1 MPRDASPIPSW
12 EECADAGMS
21 AAEAA
26 EARGTSVWAARDATK
41 RHGVKFRDARKD
53 PEFAA
58 ANAERMSER
67 MKRRY
72 ADPAFA
78 AVNAEQLRGLHRDPK
93 RIAAHAKA
101 MRRKWA
107 DPAYNPLAALSPEE
121 RADYDLMKRNKFTR
135 NEALTAIGR
144 KDLIR

>member
-1 MPRDASPIPSW
+1 
-12 EECADAGMS
+12 MS

-26 EARGTSVWAARDATK
+26 EARGVSIWAAREATRK
-41 RHGVKFRDARKD
+41 RGVKFRDPRRD

-58 ANAERMSER
+58 AISER

-78 AVNAEQLRGLHRDPK
+78 KANAEQLRGFHRDPEIVAV
-93 RIAAHAKA
+93 RIAGL
-101 MRRKWA
+101 RRKWA
-107 DPAYNPLAALSPEE
+107 DPAFNPLAALSSEE

>member
-1 MPRDASPIPSW
+1 
-12 EECADAGMS
+12 MS

-26 EARGTSVWAARDATK
+26 EARGVSIWAAREATK

-58 ANAERMSER
+58 ANAERM
-67 MKRRY
+67 KRRY
-72 ADPAFA
+72 ADPEFA
-78 AVNAEQLRGLHRDPK
+78 AANAERLRKMSHDPQ
-93 RIAAHAKA
+93 IAAARAKA
-101 MRRKWA
+101 MRRLHR
-107 DPAYNPLAALSPEE
+107 DPAFNPLAALTAEE
-121 RADYDLMKRNKFTR
+121 RADYDLMKRNKLTR